1 MEHVMARPQRLHR
14 HLLAFLWC
22 ALLLCALSVMA
33 FAQAPVPTL
42 DSPVVDPTGVL
53 SASTTDRLQQQSR
66 ALFERSGGAQLQVL
80 VVGSTGEESI
90 ESYAQRVYDQ
100 WQLGRKGVDDG
111 VLLLV
116 AVQDRHVRIQPGYGL
131 EGAIP
136 DAYAKRIIEETILPR
151 FRDGDIDQGVIDGSA
166 QLVGLIDGEPL
177 PPPRSNH
184 LLDLAWQAMDS
195 ILLLAVV
202 CAFGLGRWHGR
213 AAAVPARR
221 WWSLLLKWLAIIVLA
236 ALGMAAWKPRLLV
249 PVVFLLTLVV
259 PLAWSCGHRWN
270 QSAATRRLV
279 WAMLAASTAICIFVL
294 VTRGT
299 VPGLFVHAAL
309 YFFAGIACVVA
320 WFPLTL
326 TRNRWQTSRRGFA
339 VRALAFCGVFGAGLG
354 WALTRSDP
362 FDPVALLIVFGAVGY
377 IGWNVAMLIGTGGGG
392 GGDDDDRRSGGSGS
406 SSSSSD
412 SSWSGGG
419 GSSGG
424 GGASGS
430 W

>member
-1 MEHVMARPQRLHR
+1 MEKVMARPQRMHR
-14 HLLAFLWC
+14 HLLSYLWC
-22 ALLLCALSVMA
+22 AMLL
-33 FAQAPVPTL
+33 FAVPLPAIAQTPIPAL

-80 VVGSTGEESI
+80 VVGSTGDESI
-90 ESYAQRVYDQ
+90 EAYAQRVYDQ

-166 QLVGLIDGEPL
+166 QVVRLIDGEPL
-177 PPPRSNH
+177 PAPRSNH
-184 LLDLAWQAMDS
+184 LLDLTWQAMDS
-195 ILLLAVV
+195 ILLLAMA

-213 AAAVPARR
+213 RAAVPARR
-221 WWSLLLKWLAIIVLA
+221 WWSRPWNWLAIIVLA
-236 ALGMAAWKPRLLV
+236 ALGMAAWQPRLVV
-249 PVVFLLTLVV
+249 PVVFLLVLLV
-259 PLAWSCGHRWN
+259 PLAWSCGRRWN
-270 QSAATRRLV
+270 QSAGTRRLL
-279 WAMLAASTAICIFVL
+279 WAMLVASTAINVFVL

-299 VPGLFVHAAL
+299 VPGLFVHVAL
-309 YFFAGIACVVA
+309 YFLTGIACGVVGL
-320 WFPLTL
+320 PLAL
-326 TRNRWQTSRRGFA
+326 ARNCWQTSQRGFV

-354 WALTRSDP
+354 WALTRADP
-362 FDPVALLIVFGAVGY
+362 FDPAALLIVFGAGGY
-377 IGWNVAMLIGTGGGG
+377 VAWNVAMLVGLGSTGS
-392 GGDDDDRRSGGSGS
+392 GDDDDRRSGRSGS